1 MNPDL
6 IGWAASGVL
15 LATLVRQILK
25 QARSGGDGV
34 STWLFIGQATASA
47 LFIVYSVLLDNTVF
61 IVTNSCLLATA
72 IFGQVMAWRT
82 RRNGPSGAADPSSP
96 R

>member
-6 IGWAASGVL
+6 IGWAASAVL
-15 LATLVRQILK
+15 LATLARQILK
-25 QARSGGDGV
+25 QARSGGEGV
-34 STWLFIGQATASA
+34 STWLFVGQATASA

-72 IFGQVMAWRT
+72 VVGQLMAWRT
-82 RRNGPSGAADPSSP
+82 KRRIAGEDATTSSS
-96 R
+96 